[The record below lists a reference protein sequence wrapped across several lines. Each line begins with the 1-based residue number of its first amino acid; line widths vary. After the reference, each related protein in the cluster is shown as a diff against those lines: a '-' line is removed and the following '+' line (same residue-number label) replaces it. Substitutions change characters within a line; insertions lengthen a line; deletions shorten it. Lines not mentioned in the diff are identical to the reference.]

1 MRPAIFSLRWGTL
14 KDPFFQCTAVDP
26 VKNCGMQSLTTPTIG
41 SCQHL
46 SLLCILDLSEIL
58 LCSIFLL
65 HPLQP
70 RQRAPFSELL
80 TCS

>member
-26 VKNCGMQSLTTPTIG
+26 VKDCGMQSLTTPTIG

-46 SLLCILDLSEIL
+46 SLLCILDLRNTFMFHL
-58 LCSIFLL
+58 
-65 HPLQP
+65 
-70 RQRAPFSELL
+70 PFASPAAKA
-80 TCS
+80 TCAFF

>member
-26 VKNCGMQSLTTPTIG
+26 TEACGMQGLTTPTKG
-41 SCQHL
+41 SCQQL
-46 SLLCILDLSEIL
+46 SLLCIIDLMEIL

-70 RQRAPFSELL
+70 KQHAPFSELFI
-80 TCS
+80 CS